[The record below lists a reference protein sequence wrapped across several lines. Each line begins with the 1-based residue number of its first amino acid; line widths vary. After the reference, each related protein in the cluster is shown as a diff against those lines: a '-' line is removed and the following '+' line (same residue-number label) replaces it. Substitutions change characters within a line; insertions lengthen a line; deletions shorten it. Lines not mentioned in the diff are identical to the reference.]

1 MEYAENIRLF
11 MITGGITMFLLGG
24 ILCFIALTFR
34 YGVLCTLL
42 ANISFVGII
51 VFPKQINQFI
61 TNYQMIEFFNHDPS
75 VIRVKAV
82 IAALVVMIFLWGLRW
97 LKHFIIEGVFYFLFP
112 NVIKPQTVAK
122 LKVEKS

>member
-11 MITGGITMFLLGG
+11 MITSGITMFLLGG

-42 ANISFVGII
+42 ANILFVGII
-51 VFPKQINQFI
+51 VFPKQIHQFI
-61 TNYQMIEFFNHDPS
+61 TNHQLIEFFNHEPS

-82 IAALVVMIFLWGLRW
+82 VVALIVMIFLWGLRW
-97 LKHFIIEGVFYFLFP
+97 LKHFIIEGGFYFLFP

-122 LKVEKS
+122 MKIKKS